1 MQIIMENW
9 NRAVLREE
17 LMDNRLYVEAVLG
30 LPLLDSNRALILQEQ
45 LLLEGFFDKW
55 KDVAGGLRDL
65 FKAVGD
71 LVSNSNMIG
80 NYMAFIEKSISEKT
94 QSIKSALNKTISV
107 INNQA
112 ASNIIATFK
121 SSINA
126 LIQKYDALSDGWKKG
141 VIGLGLVT
149 MTNKALEII
158 EDFDPASIAKD
169 AGADA
174 IKEALM
180 EQLLDP
186 IKTLIGEEVISFLT
200 SAIDGGVVAYARKL
214 EQIVGTANEILKP
227 LKPVLDLIKK
237 GGISTFR
244 RSSAKLTLQ
253 EIVI

>member
-1 MQIIMENW
+1 MSNQMQIIMENW

-149 MTNKALEII
+149 MTN
-158 EDFDPASIAKD
+158 
-169 AGADA
+169 
-174 IKEALM
+174 
-180 EQLLDP
+180 
-186 IKTLIGEEVISFLT
+186 
-200 SAIDGGVVAYARKL
+200 
-214 EQIVGTANEILKP
+214 
-227 LKPVLDLIKK
+227 
-237 GGISTFR
+237 
-244 RSSAKLTLQ
+244 
-253 EIVI
+253 